1 MGLDDRKKRILQAII
16 EEYIGTAEPVSSS
29 TLVDNYGMNLSSATI
44 RNEMASLEQNGYLEK
59 PHTSAGRIPSA
70 KGYRFYVDKL
80 LNDDNISFDEIKYI
94 KKCLQTN
101 ANALEELTK
110 IATHTLSEIT
120 HYTSVAIGPRA
131 ETHIIIDIKFVLLGT
146 RLLMAIILTDTGIVK
161 ETIIKFDSDITELQV
176 EKLNY
181 VFNSKLKGKTLGEI
195 DIPMQELI
203 MSEMVYELKIIK
215 PIIQEMNKVI
225 KEDYNIYL
233 EGRDKVF
240 NFPEFNNLDTARKV
254 LNILETKELVCDIL
268 DSAKNDNIN
277 VYIGNENEYD
287 ELKDLS
293 IIVFKNI
300 IDNKD
305 LGTIGIIGPTR
316 MDYSKVISV
325 MKYLNAIL
333 HEKWKKLDDYNN
345 IEKEGI

>member
-1 MGLDDRKKRILQAII
+1 MELDDRKKKILQAII

-29 TLVDNYGMNLSSATI
+29 TLVDNYGMSLSSATI
-44 RNEMASLEQNGYLEK
+44 RNEMAALEQGGYIEK
-59 PHTSAGRIPSA
+59 PHTSAGRVPSA
-70 KGYRFYVDKL
+70 KGYRFYVDEL
-80 LNDDNISFDEIKYI
+80 LKDDNLSFDEIKYI
-94 KKCLQTN
+94 KRCLQTN

-110 IATHTLSEIT
+110 TAIHTLSEIT

-131 ETHIIIDIKFVLLGT
+131 ETHTIIDIKFVLLGT

-161 ETIIKFDSDITELQV
+161 ETMIKFESDITELQV

-181 VFNSKLKGKTLGEI
+181 VFNSKLRGKTLGEI

-203 MSEMVYELKIIK
+203 MSEMAYELKIIK
-215 PIIQEMNKVI
+215 PIIQEINKVV
-225 KEDYNIYL
+225 KEDYDVYL

-240 NFPEFNNLDTARKV
+240 NFPEFNNLDTARRI

-268 DSAKNDNIN
+268 DSVPNNNIN

-287 ELKDLS
+287 ELKNLS
-293 IIVFKNI
+293 VIVFKNTI
-300 IDNKD
+300 NNKD
-305 LGTIGIIGPTR
+305 LGAIGIIGPTR

-325 MKYLNAIL
+325 MKYINAIL
-333 HEKWKKLDDYNN
+333 HEKWKRLDDYNN
-345 IEKEGI
+345 IGKEGM

>member
-131 ETHIIIDIKFVLLGT
+131 ETHTIIDIKFVLLGT